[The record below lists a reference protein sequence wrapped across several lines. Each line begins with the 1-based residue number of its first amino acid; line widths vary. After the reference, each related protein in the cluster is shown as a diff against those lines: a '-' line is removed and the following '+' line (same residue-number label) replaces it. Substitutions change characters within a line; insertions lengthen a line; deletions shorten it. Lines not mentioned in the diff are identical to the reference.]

1 VAERDVYSRR
11 HLSLGSHF
19 LATSPSSVSTSRNR
33 LLAALPAEDL
43 ARLWPQFERVE
54 IELRHSLLV
63 PDEPIAAVY
72 FPETGWASMLTV
84 LADGR
89 SAEVGLVGSEGMV
102 GLPLLLGGDSSAV
115 EAMVQAAGTM
125 LRLSA
130 RAFRQALEESP
141 ALRTLLLRY
150 ALAFQQQ
157 VTQTAACN
165 GHHALD
171 QRLARWLLMAHDRA
185 GSDEFPMTQ
194 EFLAMM
200 LCVHRPGVTVTARL
214 FQQAGLI
221 RYNQGHMMVTDRE
234 GLEAAAC
241 ECYGAVRNQFER
253 LLGSARG

>member
-1 VAERDVYSRR
+1 LAYSQSAVPAP
-11 HLSLGSHF
+11 H
-19 LATSPSSVSTSRNR
+19 NR

-43 ARLWPQFERVE
+43 ARLWPQLEPVQL
-54 IELRHSLLV
+54 ELRHILSA
-63 PDEPIAAVY
+63 PDEPITAVH
-72 FPETGWASMLTV
+72 FPETGWASMLAL

-89 SAEVGLVGSEGMV
+89 SAEVGLVGSEGMI
-102 GLPLLLGGDSSAV
+102 GLPLLLGSDSSAI
-115 EAMVQAAGTM
+115 EAMIQAPGTM
-125 LRLSA
+125 LRL
-130 RAFRQALEESP
+130 RADAFHRAVEESP
-141 ALRTLLLRY
+141 ALRMLLLRY
-150 ALAFQQQ
+150 VLAFQQQ

-185 GSDEFPMTQ
+185 AGDEFPMTQ

-200 LCVHRPGVTVTARL
+200 LCVHRPGVTVAARL

-221 RYNQGHMMVTDRE
+221 RYGHGHIAVTDRE

-241 ECYGAVRNQFER
+241 ECYGTVRRQFEQ

>member
-1 VAERDVYSRR
+1 MAYSR
-11 HLSLGSHF
+11 S
-19 LATSPSSVSTSRNR
+19 AVPAPRNR

-43 ARLWPQFERVE
+43 ARLWPQLEPVKL
-54 IELRHSLLV
+54 ELRHILLA
-63 PDEPIAAVY
+63 PDQPITAVY
-72 FPETGWASMLTV
+72 FPESGWTSMLAL

-89 SAEVGLVGSEGMV
+89 SAEVGLVGSEGMI
-102 GLPLLLGGDSSAV
+102 GLPLLLGSDSSAN
-115 EAMVQAAGTM
+115 EAMVQASGTM
-125 LRLSA
+125 LQLGA
-130 RAFRQALEESP
+130 NAFRQTLEESP

-185 GSDEFPMTQ
+185 EGDEFPMTQ

-200 LCVHRPGVTVTARL
+200 LCVHRPGVTVAARL
-214 FQQAGLI
+214 FQQAGFI
-221 RYNQGHMMVTDRE
+221 RYSHGHMAVTDRE

-241 ECYGAVRNQFER
+241 ECYGAVRRQFEK

>member
-1 VAERDVYSRR
+1 MTASQ
-11 HLSLGSHF
+11 
-19 LATSPSSVSTSRNR
+19 SPVPTPRNR
-33 LLAALPAEDL
+33 LLAALPVEDL
-43 ARLWPQFERVE
+43 ARLWPQ
-54 IELRHSLLV
+54 L
-63 PDEPIAAVY
+63 EPIETEQRQILLAPDQPITAVY
-72 FPETGWASMLTV
+72 FPESGWSSMLAV

-89 SAEVGLVGSEGMV
+89 SAEVGVVGSEGMV
-102 GLPLLLGGDSSAV
+102 GLPLLLGSDSSHV

-125 LRLSA
+125 LRLHA
-130 RAFRQALEESP
+130 GAFRRALEESA

-150 ALAFQQQ
+150 TLAFQQQ

-185 GSDEFPMTQ
+185 EDDEFPMTQ

-200 LCVHRPGVTVTARL
+200 LCVHRPGVTVAARL

-221 RYNQGHMMVTDRE
+221 RYGHGQMKVIDRE

-241 ECYGAVRNQFER
+241 ECYGTVRRQFEQ